1 MWSNLSGTYAGAN
14 YPCRLSET
22 TVVICESQCENVKRK
37 GGIIMTRTY
46 VIKNQIEVTVTPKK
60 KEDKNKVLTAYTRM
74 LKKGRSKTNK

>member
-1 MWSNLSGTYAGAN
+1 
-14 YPCRLSET
+14 
-22 TVVICESQCENVKRK
+22 
-37 GGIIMTRTY
+37 MTRTY